1 MERRSF
7 IKKSGFSGLALSLM
21 PNWALSK
28 EFEYSILE
36 LMGKEDIELYGK
48 GINLRKRAHD
58 AFVDMKKAAYSD
70 GIDIKIVSSYRDF
83 YRQEGI
89 WERKFLRY
97 TEDDG
102 MEPLE
107 AIDKII
113 EYSTIPGTSRHHWG
127 TDIDIID
134 GYRKV
139 EGDVLDPSKFEND
152 GPFVDFK
159 KWMDENSK
167 DYDFHLV
174 YTDDPG
180 RRGFK
185 YEPWHYSY
193 APISIPMLTE
203 FRRKNI
209 LKLLQEEEFLGSE
222 HFTNGFIKNYIQDN
236 ILDINSA
243 LL

>member
-1 MERRSF
+1 
-7 IKKSGFSGLALSLM
+7 M
-21 PNWALSK
+21 PNGFQTR

-36 LMGKEDIELYGK
+36 LMGKEDIELFGE
-48 GINLRKRAHD
+48 GIDLREKAHD
-58 AFVDMKKAAYSD
+58 AFVKMKKAAYGD

-83 YRQEGI
+83 YRQRSI
-89 WERKFLRY
+89 WERKYLEY
-97 TEDDG
+97 TDEVG

-107 AIDKII
+107 AIDRII

-139 EGDVLDPSKFEND
+139 EGDVLDPKKFEDD
-152 GPFVDFK
+152 GPFADLK
-159 KWMDENSK
+159 KWMAQNSA
-167 DYDFHLV
+167 DYGYYLV

-193 APISIPMLTE
+193 APLSRPMLTE
-203 FRRKNI
+203 FRSKNI
-209 LKLLQEEEFLGSE
+209 LKLLLEEEFDGCQ
-222 HFTNGFIKNYIQDN
+222 HFTNGFIKTYIQDN
-236 ILDINSA
+236 ILDINPV